1 MKRRLVLLAA
11 IGLVLISQA
20 VAATADEH
28 GGLPEHAHVLIL
40 DAEVDFSGEEP
51 VLLDARGCVDLAGNL
66 PLSLRAHHTNV
77 HFGPAGEALITH
89 AGHVVAPTAP
99 FPGVPW
105 TDCES
110 LLAFFGVD

>member
-1 MKRRLVLLAA
+1 MKRRLALLGA
-11 IGLVLISQA
+11 IALVLISQA

-28 GGLPEHAHVLIL
+28 DALPEHPHVLVL
-40 DAEVDFSGEEP
+40 DAQVDFSGEEP
-51 VLLDARGCVDLAGNL
+51 VLLDARKCVDLAGNL

-77 HFGPAGEALITH
+77 HFGPAGQALLTE

-110 LLAFFGVD
+110 FLAFFGVD